1 MGVPW
6 EPPLFHTERRRMSVE
21 NVKAKWVSGN
31 LTFTNAAGAT
41 LLTVTPDELRGG
53 VIEAAFVEAAGAAT
67 DEALVTVTLTDA
79 AGTAVAAKTTCE
91 VWYSDNATGA
101 AVQTTAAS
109 GTVELDSGTI
119 MVTYTAKKHFLV
131 ETDATGQ
138 FIISAVDTGNQAAY
152 LAVKLPNGEVEVSG
166 ALVYEGA

>member
-1 MGVPW
+1 MPI
-6 EPPLFHTERRRMSVE
+6 T
-21 NVKAKWVSGN
+21 NVRAKWVSGN
-31 LTFTNAAGAT
+31 LIFTDASDNV
-41 LLTVTPDELRGG
+41 LTAISPDEVRGG
-53 VIEAAFVEAAGAAT
+53 VVAATFVEAAGVAT
-67 DEALVTVTLTDA
+67 DEALVTVTLTDV

-109 GTVELDSGTI
+109 GTVELDSGTV

-138 FIISAVDTGNQAAY
+138 FIISAIDTGNQAGY
-152 LAVKLPNGEVEVSG
+152 LAVKLPNGEVAVSG